1 MMCLGE
7 NVTDYEINEMLRE
20 TKLNPN
26 GAVTFSE
33 FVKILSS
40 AGNDVLKI
48 SEVIIREKINK

>member
-1 MMCLGE
+1 MCLGE